1 VSLNRFKKYAV
12 YVGTVRKQ
20 YEDDMKQSML
30 FTHINPGTGSDN
42 PQVQFKQGG
51 DSPVVIRQSK
61 KRKKNKSN
69 KKGKRAAMEESS
81 SSDDTDSAD
90 D

>member
-1 VSLNRFKKYAV
+1 VSLHRFKKYAV
-12 YVGTVRKQ
+12 YVGTFRKQ

-61 KRKKNKSN
+61 NRKKNKSN